1 MGKSEKIEC
10 AIPSA
15 GQRDVVAA
23 MEQLADEVLPDGFG
37 TEWTGVTYQQ
47 QRAGNLAPIVFAL
60 SLVLVFLVLSAQY
73 ENWAM
78 PVMVLL
84 GVSLGLLGGKRPI
97 HATGQGRCGV
107 ERGHGYPMPTHY
119 SAGRGERGVGD
130 GPGAVAISPELGHE
144 RIEAA
149 GAVALEPA
157 ADGLGGHAGTG
168 QARDGVHGPH
178 RYCRGGPLYA
188 SG

>member
-60 SLVLVFLVLSAQY
+60 PLVLVFLVLSAQY

-84 GVSLGLLGGKRPI
+84 GVSLGLLGGERPI

-107 ERGHGYPMPTHY
+107 ERGQGKVH
-119 SAGRGERGVGD
+119 RKV
-130 GPGAVAISPELGHE
+130 ISVIGNRNRARFPSV
-144 RIEAA
+144 R
-149 GAVALEPA
+149 
-157 ADGLGGHAGTG
+157 
-168 QARDGVHGPH
+168 QAFFPH
-178 RYCRGGPLYA
+178 RPRPSRLPFDRPSRA
-188 SG
+188 REPVIPRATSRVNLRPPA